1 MSPVAGSGFPWV
13 GAVLNLWAALSPLG
27 DSEILRRPEPQPQ
40 LFLWYHCLLQYL
52 RRAGQRP

>member
-27 DSEILRRPEPQPQ
+27 DSEILRRPEPQ